1 MNHTDSLFAGERVR
15 KRSREDHMNK
25 LLCGAAG
32 AVFLAAPAFAQ
43 DWPSQTVTIIVPYAP
58 GGIADIAART
68 VAEAMS
74 QEWGQEVIV
83 DNRTGGAGFIAATA
97 VAQAEPDGHTL
108 FVADMGVNVINPS
121 LFDEVPYDPATDFI
135 PITMISDTPL
145 VLAANAQTPFQTV
158 GDYVEAARA
167 TPGDLSFG
175 SAGIGSL
182 NHIVPE
188 WINYEMGLQTVH
200 IPYRGGAPAA
210 TAVASGEVEVGV
222 LALSSVG
229 PFVDSGDIRI
239 LGVAREERVASHPDV
254 PTLIESGVPN
264 VAAGQ
269 WAGLFAPAGTPEEV
283 IEKIHTDVV
292 AFLNSDA
299 AEETFGAR
307 GAIVSPMDREDF
319 ATMLD
324 TLRGQFATIIE
335 AAGITAE

>member
-1 MNHTDSLFAGERVR
+1 
-15 KRSREDHMNK
+15 MNK
-25 LLCGAAG
+25 FISGAIGAA
-32 AVFLAAPAFAQ
+32 FLATPVVAQ
-43 DWPSQTVTIIVPYAP
+43 DWPSQTVSIIVPYSP

-74 QEWGQEVIV
+74 EKWGQEVIV

-97 VAQAEPDGHTL
+97 VVQSEPDGHTL

-121 LFDEVPYDPATDFI
+121 LFDEVPYDPAEDFI

-145 VLAANAQTPFQTV
+145 VLAANADTSFQTV
-158 GDYVEAARA
+158 GDYIEAARA
-167 TPGDLSFG
+167 APGTLSFG

-188 WINYEMGLQTVH
+188 WINYEMDIDTAH

-239 LGVAREERVASHPDV
+239 LAVARTERAPSHPDV

-269 WAGLFAPAGTPEEV
+269 WAGLFAPTGTPDDV
-283 IEKIHTDVV
+283 VEKIHADVTT
-292 AFLNSDA
+292 FLKSDA
-299 AEETFGAR
+299 AADTFSAR
-307 GAIVSPMDREDF
+307 GAIVSPMERADF
-319 ATMLD
+319 AAMLD
-324 TLRGQFATIIE
+324 SLRGQFATIIE
-335 AAGITAE
+335 GAGISAN

>member
-1 MNHTDSLFAGERVR
+1 
-15 KRSREDHMNK
+15 MNK
-25 LLCGAAG
+25 LLSAAAVGAAC
-32 AVFLAAPAFAQ
+32 LATPAFAQ

-68 VAEAMS
+68 VAEAMT

-121 LFDEVPYDPATDFI
+121 LFDEVPYDPAADFI

-145 VLAANAQTPFQTV
+145 VLAAHSGTPFETV
-158 GDYVEAARA
+158 GDYFEAARA
-167 TPGDLSFG
+167 APGELSFG

-188 WINYEMGLQTVH
+188 WISYEMDLEVVH

-239 LGVAREERVASHPDV
+239 LGVAREERVESNPDV

-269 WAGLFAPAGTPEEV
+269 WAGLFAPTGTPEDV
-283 IEKIHTDVV
+283 VGKIHTDVV
-292 AFLNSDA
+292 AFLESDEA
-299 AEETFGAR
+299 AETFGAR
-307 GAIVSPMDREDF
+307 GAIVSPMAQEDF
-319 ATMLD
+319 AAMLD
-324 TLRGQFATIIE
+324 TLRGQFATIID